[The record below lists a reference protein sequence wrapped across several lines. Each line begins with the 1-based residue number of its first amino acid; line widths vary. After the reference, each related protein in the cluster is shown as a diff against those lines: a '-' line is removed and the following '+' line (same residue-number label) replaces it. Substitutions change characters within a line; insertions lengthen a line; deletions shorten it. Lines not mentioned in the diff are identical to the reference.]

1 MNAIFV
7 ILLCQKQKKAE
18 KMTTNVNEIN
28 PAVQG
33 VEKAQRITPTSIG
46 AACF

>member
-18 KMTTNVNEIN
+18 KTTNVNEIN
-28 PAVQG
+28 PAVQA
-33 VEKAQRITPTSIG
+33 VEKAQRITPSSIG